1 MWSKV
6 LWSDESR
13 FYLVMAGFMFVVEWG
28 RNILMIVWYIPTV
41 KHGGGGIMVWGC
53 MMTKGVGH
61 LALVS
66 GNLNS
71 TGYYD

>member
-1 MWSKV
+1 
-6 LWSDESR
+6 
-13 FYLVMAGFMFVVEWG
+13 
-28 RNILMIVWYIPTV
+28 
-41 KHGGGGIMVWGC
+41 

-71 TGYYD
+71 CGYIDLLENAMIPSTHG

>member
-1 MWSKV
+1 
-6 LWSDESR
+6 
-13 FYLVMAGFMFVVEWG
+13 MFVVEWG